1 MAKLSTRT
9 STSNKAEK
17 SKQIGL
23 AEHFYKLSQ
32 DLEKAKEN
40 PALKALEQLK
50 KDGKSLL
57 NNFLSYDSVTLDK
70 KISEL
75 RAEASNPLIQS
86 ALNNQTPFIE
96 SLLKDTKIHDLD
108 KLQKSLAFDY
118 KQYLKPEFSAT
129 KKAIESLQQTINS
142 PILQNSILEAPKLKA
157 YESEVSRLSKSIA
170 NNQNLFGSAKGLAAL
185 GQRITSD
192 SLKHKL
198 EEQSS
203 FAVPEIIQKNYDP
216 IKIPAN
222 PVIGQNEEIISVLK
236 NLQAQNETLINYEQ
250 SDQEI
255 QQNMILDLKTQQN
268 QNEIVIEELQSQNS
282 GIQSQ
287 LKELIKQNNNVEKQ
301 LSQKEIEIE
310 ENKQSNK
317 FTRKIA
323 ILGIGISIVVGIA
336 SSIIPF
342 YISNVEMEDNNQDN
356 KEILKA
362 VNNKSVQNKN
372 MSLLIKETQIQN
384 KLNKNIEKN
393 QLKVLKAIEKQNK
406 FLHEKKQQFN

>member
-9 STSNKAEK
+9 STSNKTEK

-255 QQNMILDLKTQQN
+255 QQN